1 MKPTAPTIYLV
12 DDDPAVR
19 DSLRTMLEAF
29 GMEVRD
35 YASAKAFLADRYRNK
50 RGCLVVDL
58 HMPEMG
64 GLELLESLRQQ
75 GSSLPVIVFT
85 GRGDVNLREHVER
98 VGAVALLAKPVDTD
112 LLLQTIQR
120 VATAT

>member
-1 MKPTAPTIYLV
+1 MTQTVPTIYLV

-35 YASAKAFLADRYRNK
+35 YASAKAFLADPYRNK
-50 RGCLVVDL
+50 RGCLVLDL

-64 GLELLESLRQQ
+64 GLELLDGLRQQ

-120 VATAT
+120 VATAP

>member
-1 MKPTAPTIYLV
+1 MNHAVPTIYVV

-29 GMEVRD
+29 GMDVRD
-35 YASAKAFLADRYRNK
+35 YASAKAFLADPYRNK
-50 RGCLVVDL
+50 RGCLVLDL

-64 GLELLESLRQQ
+64 GLELLEGLRQQ

-85 GRGDVNLREHVER
+85 GRGDVKLREHAER
-98 VGAVALLAKPVDTD
+98 GGAVAVLAKPVDAD
-112 LLLQTIQR
+112 LLLETITR
-120 VATAT
+120 VASAL

>member
-1 MKPTAPTIYLV
+1 MPQTVPTIYLV

-35 YASAKAFLADRYRNK
+35 YASAKAFLADPYRNK
-50 RGCLVVDL
+50 RGCLVLDL
-58 HMPEMG
+58 HMPEMS
-64 GLELLESLRQQ
+64 GLELLENLRAQ

-85 GRGDVNLREHVER
+85 DRGDANLREHVER
-98 VGAVALLAKPVDTD
+98 CAAAALLAKPIHTD
-112 LLLQTIQR
+112 LLLVIIQR
-120 VATAT
+120 

>member
-1 MKPTAPTIYLV
+1 MNHAVPTIYVV

-29 GMEVRD
+29 GMDVRD
-35 YASAKAFLADRYRNK
+35 YASAKAFLADPYRNK
-50 RGCLVVDL
+50 RGCLILDL

-64 GLELLESLRQQ
+64 GLELLEDLRQQ
-75 GSSLPVIVFT
+75 GSSLPIIVFT

-98 VGAVALLAKPVDTD
+98 NGAIALLAKPVDTD
-112 LLLQTIQR
+112 LLLQTINR
-120 VATAT
+120 VAWAP

>member
-1 MKPTAPTIYLV
+1 MTQAVPTIYLV

-35 YASAKAFLADRYRNK
+35 YPSAKAFLADPYRNK
-50 RGCLVVDL
+50 RGCLVLDL

-64 GLELLESLRQQ
+64 GLELLDGLRQQ

-85 GRGDVNLREHVER
+85 GRGDVSLREYAER

-120 VATAT
+120 VATAP

>member
-1 MKPTAPTIYLV
+1 MSHAVPTIYLV

-35 YASAKAFLADRYRNK
+35 YPSAKDFLADPYRNK

-98 VGAVALLAKPVDTD
+98 SGAIALLAKPVDTD
-112 LLLQTIQR
+112 LLLQTIER
-120 VATAT
+120 VTSGP